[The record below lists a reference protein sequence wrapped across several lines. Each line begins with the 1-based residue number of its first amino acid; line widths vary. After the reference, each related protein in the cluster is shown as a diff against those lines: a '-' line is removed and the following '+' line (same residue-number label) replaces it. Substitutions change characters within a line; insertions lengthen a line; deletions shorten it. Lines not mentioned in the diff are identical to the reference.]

1 MFKRV
6 LANVLICFVLVGAVS
21 SAKPSV
27 VEAARVQSPTV
38 VAPTVTVKKSVA
50 VVLGKKIDI
59 SKIVSDPSAF
69 EKMTLPNA
77 KKYKKYLTVNKKT
90 GTIKTK
96 KYYKVKIKKPIP
108 VKVKVKGHTYTVN
121 VKIRIPAPNVK
132 VKKAKVNFSG
142 VKCYKYTFK
151 YSIKNATK
159 IKVRMKKGGKSSI
172 NEDLDRFISKSR
184 SNKYSY
190 ILYSLK
196 TMKKLKNK
204 VTFKIVAYYGKNK
217 SETRVIT
224 K

>member
-132 VKKAKVNFSG
+132 VKKKKVKIGG
-142 VKCYKYTFK
+142 VKGFK
-151 YSIKNATK
+151 YSFSYNIKKATK
-159 IKVRMKKGGKSSI
+159 IQVRMKKGGSSAI
-172 NEDLDRFISKSR
+172 NREFDTYVSKPK
-184 SNKYSY
+184 SNKDSY
-190 ILYSLK
+190 IMYKASTL
-196 TMKKLKNK
+196 KKLKNK
-204 VTFKIVAYYGKNK
+204 ITFKIVAYYGKNK